1 MPTFEERMTAA
12 GIDPSVYAAWKTA
25 LLAEIDALRVQK
37 QNAIAAR
44 QEWTATRDALTIRI
58 NNLRQI
64 LDGVNEP

>member
-12 GIDPSVYAAWKTA
+12 GIDPSVYASWKAA
-25 LLAEIDALRVQK
+25 LLDEIASLRKQK
-37 QNAIAAR
+37 QDAVAAR
-44 QEWTATRDALTIRI
+44 AEWTATRDALTIRI

>member
-1 MPTFEERMTAA
+1 MPTFEERMTSA
-12 GIDPSVYAAWKTA
+12 GIDPAMYKAWKDA
-25 LLAEIDALRVQK
+25 LLAEIANLRLQK
-37 QNAIAAR
+37 QSAVAAR